1 MARKRVMLLLC
12 GWALVLS
19 FGLALGFVKLDNYL
33 DPFDDEPFSPQ
44 AWANAESQA
53 RGPMARDAMRW
64 IPIGMPADRVQE
76 LLGKKDKY
84 FPGVGGD
91 RDGFGNPLRGHT
103 TWSYYLGCWS
113 SISRY
118 GIDSA
123 FLYVHFGADGLVVA
137 AEITG
142 G

>member
-1 MARKRVMLLLC
+1 MARKRVLWLC
-12 GWALVLS
+12 GGALLLS

-33 DPFDDEPFSPQ
+33 DPFDDLPFSPQ

-76 LLGKKDKY
+76 LLGKTDKY

-91 RDGFGNPLRGHT
+91 RDGFGNRLRGHT
-103 TWSYYLGCWS
+103 TWSYYLGS
-113 SISRY
+113 SSSMSRY
-118 GIDSA
+118 GLDSA
-123 FLYVHFGADGLVVA
+123 FLYVHFDADELVVA
-137 AEITG
+137 VEITG